1 MGRRVYGAPWRQ
13 NNKMVNRNYKKMNDV
28 TTFKHFT
35 ESADSSEY
43 VGRSFT
49 YGVMLYDYIKLWGAT
64 GTDDL
69 NNNGLGDILEE
80 CAAGVLVDPR
90 AASWHLIGEAL
101 DLAALD
107 DIARLWLNVDGCAD
121 E

>member
-1 MGRRVYGAPWRQ
+1 
-13 NNKMVNRNYKKMNDV
+13 MNDV

-35 ESADSSEY
+35 ESADFSEY
-43 VGRSFT
+43 AGRSFT
-49 YGVMLYDYIKLWGAT
+49 YGVMLLRYIDLWGAS

-69 NNNGLGDILEE
+69 NINGLGDMLEE
-80 CAAGVLVDPR
+80 YAAGVLVDPK

-107 DIARLWLNVDGCAD
+107 DIARQWLNVDGCAD